1 MIRNATTGDLP
12 KIMELGRQLIKATP
26 YRDQKLDIMVCGNTL
41 GNCISSALGFA
52 EVAVHKG
59 EITGMFLGCAIP
71 LFYSKARMASDIVI
85 YSDPKRPGDGFRMAR
100 HFIDWAWKIPNVVE
114 VTLSQ
119 SSGINIERTGK
130 LYARL
135 GLQKAG
141 EIWTMQRP
149 VVAAEVAA

>member
-1 MIRNATTGDLP
+1 MIRKATTGDLP
-12 KIMELGRQLIKATP
+12 KILELGRRLIKETP
-26 YRDQKLDIMVCGNTL
+26 YKDQKLDIMVCGNTL

-59 EITGMFLGCAIP
+59 KVTGMFLGCAIP
-71 LFYSKARMASDIVI
+71 LFYSKARMASDIII
-85 YSDPKRPGDGFRMAR
+85 YSERAGDGVRMAR
-100 HFIDWAWKIPNVVE
+100 HFIDWAWSIPNVVE

-130 LYARL
+130 IYARL

-149 VVAAEVAA
+149 AVAAEEAA

>member
-1 MIRNATTGDLP
+1 MIRKATTGDLP
-12 KIMELGRQLIKATP
+12 KILELGRRLIKNTP

-59 EITGMFLGCAIP
+59 ELTGMFLGCAIP
-71 LFYSKARMASDIVI
+71 LFYSKARMASDIII
-85 YSDPKRPGDGFRMAR
+85 YSERAGDGVRMTR

-130 LYARL
+130 IYARL

-149 VVAAEVAA
+149 AVAAEEAA